1 MKKAAAILFLF
12 GIIFNVIGH
21 FSLLFFLQRQIK
33 KEIKIIINSNLN
45 QDEIEIIRIPIEKTQ
60 GARHKTQD
68 RSQKSEVRSQNSE
81 IRSQNDNE
89 RSKWSFVSNLNTQYS
104 LLNTQISYLKSQIS
118 NLNTEDSRY
127 FHRIDKGEF
136 RYKGKMY
143 DIVKEVKTN
152 DSVIFYCINDKKE
165 EQLLSQF
172 SDQIKNSLG
181 SDSPIGKMMKKLIN
195 YSLNDLFFFLT
206 NHHFIP
212 NSFNINNIFLSISVK
227 SLKIDIPSPPP
238 KFVSYFF
245 PNNLISF

>member
-1 MKKAAAILFLF
+1 LRKAAAILFLF

-21 FSLLFFLQRQIK
+21 FSMLFFLQKQIK

-45 QDEIEIIRIPIEKTQ
+45 QDDIEIIEIPLE
-60 GARHKTQD
+60 KTQD
-68 RSQKSEVRSQNSE
+68 RSQKSEVRSQKVEDTRQKTQDRSQKSEVRSQKIEDNIQNSE
-81 IRSQNDNE
+81 FRIQNSE
-89 RSKWSFVSNLNTQYS
+89 F
-104 LLNTQISYLKSQIS
+104 
-118 NLNTEDSRY
+118 SRY

-152 DSVIFYCINDKKE
+152 ESVIFYCINDKKE

-172 SDQIKNSLG
+172 SEQIKNSIG

-195 YSLNDLFFFLT
+195 YSLNDLFCFINNLLY
-206 NHHFIP
+206 IP
-212 NSFNINNIFLSISVK
+212 NYINIINFCQSITLN

-238 KFVSYFF
+238 KY
-245 PNNLISF
+245 IS